1 MSRQSK
7 IHDPLP
13 FTFDE
18 VITRIAE
25 AGKPEAQSFSTR
37 PFLKWVGGKR
47 SILPDLI
54 KRMPERYQTYREPF
68 LGGGAL
74 FWAVQPGRAYL
85 SDINF
90 NLVLSYRAVRE
101 NVDGLIALLKG
112 YQSRHDKEHYLAAR
126 EKLSTEKDATKIA
139 AIFIYLNKTCF
150 NGLYRVNR
158 AGQFNVPM
166 GSYTD
171 PNLFEDDVIRNASK
185 LLQDVTINQHGFS
198 QCPIARE
205 DFFYLDP
212 PYHKVYAQYDS
223 SGFAEKEHEALA
235 QWCGEI
241 HRAGAL
247 FMLSNSD
254 TPFVRSLYRDFHIE
268 SVSASRSVSCKA
280 HQRGKEDELVI
291 RNYK

>member
-1 MSRQSK
+1 MSRQPR
-7 IHDPLP
+7 IHEPLP
-13 FTFDE
+13 YSFTE
-18 VITRIAE
+18 VIEAIANQH
-25 AGKPEAQSFSTR
+25 KPAVQSMATR

-47 SILPDLI
+47 SILPDLLA
-54 KRMPERYQTYREPF
+54 RMPERYQTYREPF
-68 LGGGAL
+68 IGGGAL
-74 FWAVQPGRAYL
+74 FFAVQPGRAYL

-90 NLVLSYRAVRE
+90 NLVLSYQSVRDD
-101 NVDGLIALLKG
+101 VDGLIALLKEH
-112 YQSRHDKEHYLAAR
+112 QEKHCKENYLKAR
-126 EKLSTEKDATKIA
+126 ERLCTEKHATKIA
-139 AIFIYLNKTCF
+139 ALFIYLNKTCF

-171 PNLFEDDVIRNASK
+171 PSLFEDDVIRNDSK
-185 LLQDVTINQHGFS
+185 LLQGVTITQHGFS

-223 SGFAEKEHEALA
+223 SGFGETEHKRLAE
-235 QWCGEI
+235 WCGEI
-241 HRAGAL
+241 HHAGAF

-268 SVSASRSVSCKA
+268 SVSASRSVSCKS